1 MVRLYQLHDQ
11 AIAPSRF
18 GYANIHFFLSP
29 DEKTKQELVSNYG
42 IDEHTLNSALDPE
55 ELSRIEFEPNHI
67 AIIFKRAKNYSAEDK
82 FFFRV
87 VSAGM
92 FLFDDALFIVSDED
106 LSLFEGKHF
115 QKVHSLHEVMLRVLS
130 STIVHFYDHLKIINS
145 VSVDIEQK
153 INTSLENKHLINMFA
168 LEKSLVY
175 YLNAVNANGIVLEKL
190 RMNAAKLNL
199 DPECQ
204 ELLEDI
210 RIENRQCAK
219 QAEIYSNILGSLMDA
234 RVSIV
239 NNNLNVLMKTLTKI
253 TLLLMAPTFIVSLFS
268 VNVPFPFQG
277 TRFGFSIILGMAVAS
292 VAAIL
297 AFFRRKGW

>member
-1 MVRLYQLHDQ
+1 MRTLYQLQ
-11 AIAPSRF
+11 NQTISPSRV
-18 GYANIHFFLSP
+18 GHANIYFYLSP
-29 DEKTKQELVSNYG
+29 DEKTKQELVNTYG

-55 ELSRIEFEPNHI
+55 ELSRIEFEPNHV
-67 AIIFKRAKNYSAEDK
+67 AIIFKRPRNYSAEDK

-92 FLFDDALFIVSDED
+92 FLFSDALIIVSEED

-115 QKVHSLHEVMLRVLS
+115 QKIHSLHEVILRLLS
-130 STIVHFYDHLKIINS
+130 ATIVHFYDHLKIINS

-175 YLNAVNANGIVLEKL
+175 YLNAINANGIVLEKL
-190 RMNAAKLNL
+190 RINATKFNM
-199 DPECQ
+199 DPDCQ
-204 ELLEDI
+204 ELLEDL

-253 TLLLMAPTFIVSLFS
+253 TLLLMAPTLIVSIFS
-268 VNVPFPFQG
+268 VNVPFPMQG
-277 TRFGFSIILGMAVAS
+277 TRFGFGVIVGLAMASI
-292 VAAIL
+292 AAIVI
-297 AFFRRKGW
+297 FFRYKRW